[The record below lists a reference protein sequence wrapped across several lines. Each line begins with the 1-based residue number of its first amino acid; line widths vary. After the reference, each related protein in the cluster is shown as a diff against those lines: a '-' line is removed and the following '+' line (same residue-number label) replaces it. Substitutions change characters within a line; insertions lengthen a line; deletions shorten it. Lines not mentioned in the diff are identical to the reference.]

1 MVSPKIKLNFTPF
14 LRRIYVVS
22 CNPAHISCG
31 CFAVP
36 LWIRRWLLFQ
46 QNNGE
51 QYSDTTDS
59 RPIHHR
65 QSIAT
70 YQPRC
75 RPSADRQSA
84 GMSTEYRPICQPT
97 YRSVLGRHIGW
108 DCRPTEVFITHD
120 RMIIAVVRKQ
130 DPKISGLDWFWTLTS
145 TSWAIKPT
153 GNRSFSLARQEQ

>member
-1 MVSPKIKLNFTPF
+1 VSPKIKLNFTPF

-22 CNPAHISCG
+22 CNPARIYCG

-36 LWIRRWLLFQ
+36 LWVGRWLLFQ

-70 YQPRC
+70 Y
-75 RPSADRQSA
+75 RPTDTLDRYVDLQSAD
-84 GMSTEYRPICQPT
+84 MST
-97 YRSVLGRHIGW
+97 
-108 DCRPTEVFITHD
+108 D
-120 RMIIAVVRKQ
+120 
-130 DPKISGLDWFWTLTS
+130 SGLCYTCSVFFSSVGRIAFIMYTLSFRGEFS
-145 TSWAIKPT
+145 THRSRNRLLIYSLLQSSSPT
-153 GNRSFSLARQEQ
+153 KYHIHLFGSNI